1 MTNAPTHL
9 LIPTDLAQ
17 ALADYLST
25 RPFREVAGFMGALQQ
40 LKPPAEETPRPDY
53 PGKHDPE

>member
-17 ALADYLST
+17 SIADYLAT

-40 LKPPAEETPRPDY
+40 LKPPAENAPPPPVEEAT
-53 PGKHDPE
+53 G

>member
-1 MTNAPTHL
+1 MTDAPKAL

-17 ALADYLST
+17 AIADYLAT

-40 LKPPAEETPRPDY
+40 LKPPAENAPPPPVEEST
-53 PGKHDPE
+53 G